1 MPLKLVATKNF
12 KNVHKLLLQDNV
24 NSDKNI

>member
-12 KNVHKLLLQDNV
+12 KNVQKLLLQDNV
-24 NSDKNI
+24 NSYKNI